1 MLNLVPPNYFKIL
14 NMNQTN
20 NVFIITLSIIVLG
33 FLLKKYNFVTEKEG
47 KTISKFLMYTTFP
60 ALMIITTAKVK
71 LDTSLLLIPI
81 FAIILGSTMLIIAW
95 IWFSNY
101 EKKLRGVL
109 TMGVGGFNSGLFGFP
124 IIEGLFGKQAM
135 VYAIMFD
142 IGNTFIVFGAIYS
155 IGSYFSANKKEQ
167 TGIKPI
173 FKIVLSLPPV
183 LGILFGLLI
192 NVSHIELPIIFF
204 DFLEVLA
211 IGNKPLVLLLMGIY
225 LSFDL
230 NKKLMLAISKVLIIR
245 VSIGIIA
252 VIGLY
257 FLISDNQSLMKNV
270 LMICSL
276 LPIGLTILPFSD
288 ELGYDSRIAGT
299 LLNISLLVSFILM
312 WGLVVLLEGG
322 YL

>member
-1 MLNLVPPNYFKIL
+1 
-14 NMNQTN
+14 
-20 NVFIITLSIIVLG
+20 
-33 FLLKKYNFVTEKEG
+33 
-47 KTISKFLMYTTFP
+47 
-60 ALMIITTAKVK
+60 
-71 LDTSLLLIPI
+71 
-81 FAIILGSTMLIIAW
+81 
-95 IWFSNY
+95 
-101 EKKLRGVL
+101 
-109 TMGVGGFNSGLFGFP
+109 MGVGGFNSGLFGFP

-155 IGSYFSANKKEQ
+155 IGSYFSVNKKEQ

-173 FKIVLSLPPV
+173 FKKVMSLPPV

-192 NVSHIELPIIFF
+192 NVTNIKLPIIFF

-225 LSFDL
+225 LSFNLDK
-230 NKKLMLAISKVLIIR
+230 NLMIAISKVLIIR

-252 VIGLY
+252 VAGLHI
-257 FLISDNQSLMKNV
+257 LISDSNLLMKNV

-312 WGLVVLLEGG
+312 WGLVLVL
-322 YL
+322 

>member
-1 MLNLVPPNYFKIL
+1 MLNLVPPNCFKIL
-14 NMNQTN
+14 SMNQTN
-20 NVFIITLSIIVLG
+20 NVFIITLSIIFLG
-33 FLLKKYNFVTEKEG
+33 FLLKKYNFITEKEG

-60 ALMIITTAKVK
+60 ALMIITTATVK
-71 LDTSLLLIPI
+71 LDTSLILIPI
-81 FAIILGSTMLIIAW
+81 FAVILGSSMLLVAW
-95 IWFSNY
+95 IWFSDY
-101 EKKLRGVL
+101 EKCLRGVL

-142 IGNTFIVFGAIYS
+142 IGNTIIVFGAIYS
-155 IGSYFSANKKEQ
+155 IGSYFSVNKKEQ

-173 FKIVLSLPPV
+173 FKKVMSLPPV

-192 NVSHIELPIIFF
+192 NVTNIKLPTIFF

-230 NKKLMLAISKVLIIR
+230 DKKLMLAISKVLIIR
-245 VSIGIIA
+245 ISIGILA
-252 VIGLY
+252 VVGLY
-257 FLISDNQSLMKNV
+257 LLLHNSNSSMKNV
-270 LMICSL
+270 LIICSL
-276 LPIGLTILPFSD
+276 LPVGLTILPFSD

-299 LLNISLLVSFILM
+299 LLNISLLVSFVLM
-312 WGLVVLLEGG
+312 WGLVLVL
-322 YL
+322 

>member
-1 MLNLVPPNYFKIL
+1 
-14 NMNQTN
+14 MNQTN
-20 NVFIITLSIIVLG
+20 NVFIITLSIIFLG
-33 FLLKKYNFVTEKEG
+33 FLLKKYNFITEKEG

-60 ALMIITTAKVK
+60 ALMIITTATVK

-81 FAIILGSTMLIIAW
+81 FAVILGSSMLLVAW
-95 IWFSNY
+95 IWFSDY
-101 EKKLRGVL
+101 EKCLRGVL

-142 IGNTFIVFGAIYS
+142 IGNTIIVFGAIYS
-155 IGSYFSANKKEQ
+155 IGSYFSVNKKEQ

-173 FKIVLSLPPV
+173 FKKVMSLPPV

-192 NVSHIELPIIFF
+192 NVTNIKLPTIFF

-230 NKKLMLAISKVLIIR
+230 DKKLMLAISKVLIIR
-245 VSIGIIA
+245 ISIGILA
-252 VIGLY
+252 VVGLY
-257 FLISDNQSLMKNV
+257 LLLHNSNSSMKNV
-270 LMICSL
+270 LIICSL
-276 LPIGLTILPFSD
+276 LPVGLTILPFSD

-299 LLNISLLVSFILM
+299 LLNISLLVSFVLM
-312 WGLVVLLEGG
+312 WGLVLVL
-322 YL
+322 

>member
-1 MLNLVPPNYFKIL
+1 MLNLVPPNCFKIL
-14 NMNQTN
+14 SMNQTN
-20 NVFIITLSIIVLG
+20 NVFIITLSIIFLG
-33 FLLKKYNFVTEKEG
+33 FLLKKNNFITEKEG

-60 ALMIITTAKVK
+60 ALMIITTATVK

-81 FAIILGSTMLIIAW
+81 FAVILGSSMLLVAW
-95 IWFSNY
+95 IWFSDY
-101 EKKLRGVL
+101 EKCLRGVL

-142 IGNTFIVFGAIYS
+142 IGNTIIVFGAIYS
-155 IGSYFSANKKEQ
+155 IGSYFSVNKKEQ

-173 FKIVLSLPPV
+173 FKKVMSLPPV

-192 NVSHIELPIIFF
+192 NVTNIKLPTIFF

-230 NKKLMLAISKVLIIR
+230 DKKLMLAISKVLIIR
-245 VSIGIIA
+245 ISIGILA
-252 VIGLY
+252 VVGLY
-257 FLISDNQSLMKNV
+257 LLLHNSNSSMKNV
-270 LMICSL
+270 LIICSL
-276 LPIGLTILPFSD
+276 LPVGLTILPFSD

-299 LLNISLLVSFILM
+299 LLNISLLVSFVLM
-312 WGLVVLLEGG
+312 WGLVLVL
-322 YL
+322 